1 MCNVQVY
8 MCTFSG
14 THGDTCST
22 VVGHIIA
29 RKYRHRDTCTLLSLP
44 LYKRKE
50 EEVIIYKGIGKY
62 VYMCPRKKGGSKMA
76 NVNQVMRRIQE
87 VESVVEELRK
97 PLEAMGEIDRE
108 EIADWLVDYQQMLL
122 RAEVKL

>member
-1 MCNVQVY
+1 LFENAPDL
-8 MCTFSG
+8 G
-14 THGDTCST
+14 THGDSSRA

-29 RKYRHRDTCTLLSLP
+29 RKYRHRDTRTLLSLP

-62 VYMCPRKKGGSKMA
+62 VSMCPRQKGGSKMA
-76 NVNQVMRRIQE
+76 SVNQVMRRVRE
-87 VESVVEELRK
+87 VDSVVEELRK
-97 PLEAMGEIDRE
+97 PVEAMGEIGRE

-122 RAEVKL
+122 KAEVKL